1 MILENGAW
9 RGKIFTGEW
18 RDSGAGTIEDVEPA
32 TGGLLAEVGT
42 AVAADVAR
50 SCALAA
56 EAQPGWAERPGEER
70 GRVLLGAA
78 DLLEQ
83 SHDEL
88 AEWIVRETG
97 GVAPKAEIELADA
110 GQRLRNSAA
119 IAGEESERE
128 LATAQP
134 DRRSVARRVPL
145 GVVGVITPFNFPL
158 ILSIR
163 AVAPALATGNAV
175 VLKPDPRTPVCGG
188 ILIAAALEQAG
199 LPKGVLHVLPG
210 GAETGSALVEDP
222 NTQMIH
228 FTGSTVVGR
237 RIGATAGGRLKRVSL
252 ELGANS
258 PFLVLEGADVETA
271 AAAGA
276 FASFFHQG
284 QICMATGRHL
294 VHESLAGDYVEALTE
309 KAAGLRVGDPFRE
322 EVELGPLIDET
333 QVRNVHRLVSETMAA
348 GATAT
353 TGGEFDRLF
362 YRPTV
367 LTGFGL
373 DAPAYREEVF
383 GPVAP
388 VATFA
393 DDEEA
398 VALAN
403 DGGPGLKA
411 AVHGGDYE
419 HAAEVARRLRAGA
432 VHVNDV
438 TVNDEASA
446 PFPAIGASGNQT
458 AVGGPADAA
467 EFTRWL
473 WLTAREAPRAM
484 PL

>member
-1 MILENGAW
+1 M
-9 RGKIFTGEW
+9 
-18 RDSGAGTIEDVEPA
+18 
-32 TGGLLAEVGT
+32 
-42 AVAADVAR
+42 
-50 SCALAA
+50 
-56 EAQPGWAERPGEER
+56 
-70 GRVLLGAA
+70 
-78 DLLEQ
+78 
-83 SHDEL
+83 
-88 AEWIVRETG
+88 
-97 GVAPKAEIELADA
+97 AP
-110 GQRLRNSAA
+110 
-119 IAGEESERE
+119 
-128 LATAQP
+128 
-134 DRRSVARRVPL
+134 
-145 GVVGVITPFNFPL
+145 
-158 ILSIR
+158 
-163 AVAPALATGNAV
+163 
-175 VLKPDPRTPVCGG
+175 
-188 ILIAAALEQAG
+188 
-199 LPKGVLHVLPG
+199 
-210 GAETGSALVEDP
+210 
-222 NTQMIH
+222 
-228 FTGSTVVGR
+228 
-237 RIGATAGGRLKRVSL
+237 
-252 ELGANS
+252 
-258 PFLVLEGADVETA
+258 
-271 AAAGA
+271 
-276 FASFFHQG
+276 
-284 QICMATGRHL
+284 GRHL
-294 VHESLAGDYVEALTE
+294 EHESLAGDYVEALTE

-333 QVRNVHRLVSETMAA
+333 QVRNVHRLVSETVAA